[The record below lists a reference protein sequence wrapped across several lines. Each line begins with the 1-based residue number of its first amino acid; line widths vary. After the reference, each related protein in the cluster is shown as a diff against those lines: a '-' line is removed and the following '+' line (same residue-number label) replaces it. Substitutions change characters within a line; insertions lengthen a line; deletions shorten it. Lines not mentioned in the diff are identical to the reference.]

1 MGTSPVA
8 AARFLDALGAKLG
21 EIREREL
28 PSIAQAAEALA
39 DTIAS
44 GGLVYVFG
52 CGHSA
57 ALSMDLFYRAGG
69 LMLVHPIFDDRIMLD
84 HRPITETSQW
94 EQREGWIPEVFAQS
108 GARAG
113 DAIIVFSTSGRNGAP
128 IDMALT
134 AKAAGLAVIAVTSV
148 SYAASLPSRHS
159 SGKRLHEVAD
169 IVIDNHVDPGDAAV
183 TLPGIEQKVGPTS
196 TALGSAVAQAVIV
209 ETAARLLD
217 RGHSPPVWVSANI
230 PGGQERNE
238 AVLSRYRGRIRFL

>member
-1 MGTSPVA
+1 MGTSPVGA
-8 AARFLDALGAKLG
+8 TLFLDALSAKLG

-69 LMLVHPIFDDRIMLD
+69 LMLVHPIFDDRIILD
-84 HRPITETSQW
+84 HTPVTETSEW
-94 EQREGWIPEVFAQS
+94 EQREGWMPEVFAQS

-134 AKAAGLAVIAVTSV
+134 AKAAGLTVIAITSV

-159 SGKRLHEVAD
+159 SGKRLHETAD

-196 TALGSAVAQAVIV
+196 TALGSAVAQALIV
-209 ETAARLLD
+209 ETAARLLE
-217 RGHSPPVWVSANI
+217 RGHTPPVWVSANI

-238 AVLSRYRGRIRFL
+238 AVLSRYRDRIRFL